1 MKNALKYGLLMAGL
15 SALWIFVMHISG
27 FTPENSKNSWIE
39 FTSLL
44 IPAIGLYFG
53 IKSFR
58 KENGNSLS
66 FFEGLVEGFKI
77 LVIGAIISGA
87 ISFLYTSQFSEFGTT
102 DYLQRIFGALIV
114 GVLCNLASSLML
126 MTTPKHL

>member
-1 MKNALKYGLLMAGL
+1 MKNALKYGLFMAIL
-15 SALWIFVMHISG
+15 SAIWILTMHITG

-44 IPAIGLYFG
+44 IPFIGLYLG
-53 IKSFR
+53 IRAFR
-58 KENGNSLS
+58 SLNGNSMS

-77 LVIGAIISGA
+77 LVIGAVISGA
-87 ISFLYTSQFSEFGTT
+87 ISFLYISKFSELNTT
-102 DYLQRIFGALIV
+102 DYMQRIFGALII
-114 GVLCNLASSLML
+114 GVLANLACSLLL